1 MQLGSLERK
10 KRGPARPLTV
20 GIDTTAQCNVVACIE
35 LLHTIDLMRKG
46 TDYELYLSVKYPA
59 ATLYSM
65 LTFER
70 WRPGKIWI
78 ILINVTGGP
87 QPRYC
92 RGIHAYVWAWVP
104 NYWSCKVQR
113 EVGAH
118 IKNRILTRLFPEC
131 SGWASKSQGIRW
143 NVTVS
148 RAFLNLPVTIR
159 WLTHYHHITS
169 FDDDS
174 WTVFI
179 GM

>member
-104 NYWSCKVQR
+104 NYWSC
-113 EVGAH
+113 
-118 IKNRILTRLFPEC
+118 
-131 SGWASKSQGIRW
+131 GIRY
-143 NVTVS
+143 NVKSAPILKTGYWHAYFRNVQDEPPKVKEFVEMS
-148 RAFLNLPVTIR
+148 RWAERFWTFQWRSGGLLITTI
-159 WLTHYHHITS
+159 
-169 FDDDS
+169 
-174 WTVFI
+174 
-179 GM
+179 